1 MSYENI
7 DTINVIGAVPLPVP
21 AGMTVEGVLEAMN
34 YKLSDYTQSIEGS
47 TLVLAAK
54 AGSKG
59 LVEIRV
65 VNDKI
70 LPVGGKSFPT
80 NSDIEAISELFPE
93 DNLFETLNDPIKLQ
107 HYYTELK
114 NRAEE
119 LIQKKVDA
127 KKAKKEAELSKTAE
141 KLAEVVEQA
150 SVYALKENSPV
161 QPRIESVM
169 AEAVKTLSGLVKLAE
184 EYEVVA
190 IKEAKEKEE
199 HERVL
204 EQVRAQNAEEQT
216 TEA

>member
-1 MSYENI
+1 MSNYSNI

-34 YKLSDYTQSIEGS
+34 YKLSDYDESIEGT

-80 NSDIEAISELFPE
+80 NKDIESISELFPD

-107 HYYTELK
+107 EYYTELK
-114 NRAEE
+114 DRADE
-119 LIQKKVDA
+119 LVLKKVAA
-127 KKAKKEAELSKTAE
+127 KKAKKQAELSKTAAE
-141 KLAEVVEQA
+141 LAEVVDQA
-150 SVYALKENSPV
+150 SVYALKEDSPV

-169 AEAVKTLSGLVKLAE
+169 ADAVKTLSGLVKLAE
-184 EYEVVA
+184 EYEVAA

-199 HERVL
+199 HQRVL
-204 EQVRAQNAEEQT
+204 EQVRAQNSEE
-216 TEA
+216 A

>member
-1 MSYENI
+1 MSNYSNI

-34 YKLSDYTQSIEGS
+34 YKLSDYDESIEGT

-80 NSDIEAISELFPE
+80 NKDIESISELFPD

-107 HYYTELK
+107 EYYTELK
-114 NRAEE
+114 DRADE
-119 LIQKKVDA
+119 LVLKKVAA
-127 KKAKKEAELSKTAE
+127 KKAKKQAELSKTAAE
-141 KLAEVVEQA
+141 LAEVVDQA
-150 SVYALKENSPV
+150 SVYALKEDSPV
-161 QPRIESVM
+161 QPRIENVM
-169 AEAVKTLSGLVKLAE
+169 ADAVKTLSGLVKLAE
-184 EYEVVA
+184 EYEVAA
-190 IKEAKEKEE
+190 IKEAQEKEE
-199 HERVL
+199 HQRVL
-204 EQVRAQNAEEQT
+204 EQVRAQNSEE
-216 TEA
+216 A

>member
-1 MSYENI
+1 MSNYSNI

-34 YKLSDYTQSIEGS
+34 YKLSDYDESIEGT

-80 NSDIEAISELFPE
+80 NKDIESISELFPD

-107 HYYTELK
+107 EYYAELK
-114 NRAEE
+114 DRADE
-119 LIQKKVDA
+119 LVLKKVAA
-127 KKAKKEAELSKTAE
+127 KKAKKQAELSKTAAE
-141 KLAEVVEQA
+141 LAEVVDQA
-150 SVYALKENSPV
+150 SVYALKEDSPV

-169 AEAVKTLSGLVKLAE
+169 ADAVKTLSGLVKLAE
-184 EYEVVA
+184 EYEVAA
-190 IKEAKEKEE
+190 IKEAQEKEE
-199 HERVL
+199 HQRVL
-204 EQVRAQNAEEQT
+204 EQVRAQNSEE
-216 TEA
+216 A

>member
-1 MSYENI
+1 MSNYSNI

-34 YKLSDYTQSIEGS
+34 YKLSDYDESIEGT

-70 LPVGGKSFPT
+70 IPVGGKSFPT
-80 NSDIEAISELFPE
+80 NKDIESISELFPD

-107 HYYTELK
+107 EYYTELK
-114 NRAEE
+114 DRADE
-119 LIQKKVDA
+119 LVLKKVAA
-127 KKAKKEAELSKTAE
+127 KKAKKQAELSKTAAE
-141 KLAEVVEQA
+141 LAEVVDQA
-150 SVYALKENSPV
+150 SVYALKEDSPV

-169 AEAVKTLSGLVKLAE
+169 ADAVKTLSGLVKLAE
-184 EYEVVA
+184 EYEVAA
-190 IKEAKEKEE
+190 IKEAQEKEE
-199 HERVL
+199 HQRVL
-204 EQVRAQNAEEQT
+204 EQVRAQNSEE
-216 TEA
+216 A

>member
-1 MSYENI
+1 MSNYSNI

-34 YKLSDYTQSIEGS
+34 YKLSDYDESIEGT

-80 NSDIEAISELFPE
+80 NKDIESISELFPD

-107 HYYTELK
+107 EYYTELK
-114 NRAEE
+114 DRAEE

-127 KKAKKEAELSKTAE
+127 KKAKKQAELSKTAAE
-141 KLAEVVEQA
+141 LAEVVDQA
-150 SVYALKENSPV
+150 SVYAIKEDSPV

-169 AEAVKTLSGLVKLAE
+169 ADAVQTLSGLVKLAE
-184 EYEVVA
+184 EYEVAA
-190 IKEAKEKEE
+190 IKEAQEKEE
-199 HERVL
+199 HQRVL
-204 EQVRAQNAEEQT
+204 EQVRAQNSEE
-216 TEA
+216 A

>member
-1 MSYENI
+1 MSYQNI

-34 YKLSDYTQSIEGS
+34 YKLSDYDQSVEGT
-47 TLVLAAK
+47 TLVLSAK

-59 LVEIRV
+59 IVEIRV

-80 NSDIEAISELFPE
+80 NSDIESISELFPD

-107 HYYTELK
+107 DYYTELK
-114 NRAEE
+114 NKAEE

-127 KKAKKEAELSKTAE
+127 KKAKKKDALSKTAE
-141 KLAEVVEQA
+141 ELSKVVEQA
-150 SVYALKENSPV
+150 SVYALKEENPV
-161 QPRIESVM
+161 QSRIETVM
-169 AEAVKTLSGLVKLAE
+169 ADAVKTLGGLVKLAE
-184 EYEVVA
+184 EYEVAA
-190 IKEAKEKEE
+190 IKEAQEKAE

-204 EQVRAQNAEEQT
+204 EQVRAQNSEE
-216 TEA
+216 A

>member
-1 MSYENI
+1 MSNYSNI

-34 YKLSDYTQSIEGS
+34 YKLSDYDESIEGT

-80 NSDIEAISELFPE
+80 NKDIESISELFPD

-107 HYYTELK
+107 EYYTELK
-114 NRAEE
+114 DRADE
-119 LIQKKVDA
+119 LVLKKVAA
-127 KKAKKEAELSKTAE
+127 KKAKKQAELSKTAAE
-141 KLAEVVEQA
+141 LAEVVDQA
-150 SVYALKENSPV
+150 SVYALKEDSPV

-169 AEAVKTLSGLVKLAE
+169 ADAVKILSGLVKLAE
-184 EYEVVA
+184 EYEVAA
-190 IKEAKEKEE
+190 IKEAQEKEE
-199 HERVL
+199 HQRVL
-204 EQVRAQNAEEQT
+204 EQVRAQNSEE
-216 TEA
+216 A

>member
-1 MSYENI
+1 MSNYSNI

-21 AGMTVEGVLEAMN
+21 DGMTVEGVLEAMN
-34 YKLSDYTQSIEGS
+34 YKLSDYDESIEGT

-80 NSDIEAISELFPE
+80 NKDIESISELFPD

-107 HYYTELK
+107 EYYTELK
-114 NRAEE
+114 DRADE
-119 LIQKKVDA
+119 LVLKKVAA
-127 KKAKKEAELSKTAE
+127 KKAKKQAELSKTATE
-141 KLAEVVEQA
+141 LAEVVDQA
-150 SVYALKENSPV
+150 SVYALNEDSPV

-169 AEAVKTLSGLVKLAE
+169 ADAVKTLSGLVKLAE
-184 EYEVVA
+184 EYEVAA
-190 IKEAKEKEE
+190 IKEAQEKEE
-199 HERVL
+199 HQRVL
-204 EQVRAQNAEEQT
+204 EQVRAQNSEE
-216 TEA
+216 A

>member
-1 MSYENI
+1 MSNYSNI

-34 YKLSDYTQSIEGS
+34 YKLSDYDESIEGT

-80 NSDIEAISELFPE
+80 NKDIESISELFPD

-107 HYYTELK
+107 EYYTELK
-114 NRAEE
+114 DRADE
-119 LIQKKVDA
+119 LVLKKVAA
-127 KKAKKEAELSKTAE
+127 KKAKKQAELSKTAAE
-141 KLAEVVEQA
+141 LAEVVDQA
-150 SVYALKENSPV
+150 SVYALKEDSPV

-169 AEAVKTLSGLVKLAE
+169 ADAVKTFSGLVKLAE
-184 EYEVVA
+184 EYEVAA
-190 IKEAKEKEE
+190 IKEAQEKEE
-199 HERVL
+199 HQRVL
-204 EQVRAQNAEEQT
+204 EQVRAQNSEE
-216 TEA
+216 A

>member
-1 MSYENI
+1 MSNYSNI

-34 YKLSDYTQSIEGS
+34 YKLSDYDESIEGT

-80 NSDIEAISELFPE
+80 NKDIESISELFPD

-107 HYYTELK
+107 EYYTELK
-114 NRAEE
+114 DRADE
-119 LIQKKVDA
+119 LVLKKVAA
-127 KKAKKEAELSKTAE
+127 KKAKKQAELSKTAAE
-141 KLAEVVEQA
+141 LAEVVDQA
-150 SVYALKENSPV
+150 SVYALKEDSPV

-169 AEAVKTLSGLVKLAE
+169 ADSVKTLSGLVKLAE
-184 EYEVVA
+184 EYEVAA
-190 IKEAKEKEE
+190 IKEAQEKEE
-199 HERVL
+199 HQRVL
-204 EQVRAQNAEEQT
+204 EQVRAQNSEE
-216 TEA
+216 A

>member
-1 MSYENI
+1 MSNYSNI

-34 YKLSDYTQSIEGS
+34 YKLSDYDESIEGT

-80 NSDIEAISELFPE
+80 NKDIESISELFPD

-107 HYYTELK
+107 EYYTELK
-114 NRAEE
+114 DRADE
-119 LIQKKVDA
+119 LVLKKVAA
-127 KKAKKEAELSKTAE
+127 KKAKKQAELSKTAAE
-141 KLAEVVEQA
+141 LAEVVDQA
-150 SVYALKENSPV
+150 SVYAIKEDSPV

-169 AEAVKTLSGLVKLAE
+169 ADAVKTLSGLVKLAE
-184 EYEVVA
+184 EYEVAA
-190 IKEAKEKEE
+190 IKEAQEKEE
-199 HERVL
+199 HQRVL
-204 EQVRAQNAEEQT
+204 EQVRAQNSEE
-216 TEA
+216 A

>member
-1 MSYENI
+1 MSNYSNI

-34 YKLSDYTQSIEGS
+34 YKLSDYDESIEGT

-80 NSDIEAISELFPE
+80 NKDIESISELFPD

-107 HYYTELK
+107 EYYTELK
-114 NRAEE
+114 DRAEE

-127 KKAKKEAELSKTAE
+127 KKAKKQAELSKTAAE
-141 KLAEVVEQA
+141 LAEVVDQA
-150 SVYALKENSPV
+150 SVYALKEDSPV

-169 AEAVKTLSGLVKLAE
+169 ADAVKTLSGLVKLAE
-184 EYEVVA
+184 EYEVAA
-190 IKEAKEKEE
+190 IKEAQEKEE
-199 HERVL
+199 HQRVL
-204 EQVRAQNAEEQT
+204 EQVRAQNSEE
-216 TEA
+216 A

>member
-1 MSYENI
+1 MSNYSNI

-21 AGMTVEGVLEAMN
+21 AGMTVEGVLDAMN
-34 YKLSDYTQSIEGS
+34 YKLSDYDESIEGT

-80 NSDIEAISELFPE
+80 NKDIESISELFPD

-107 HYYTELK
+107 EYYTELK
-114 NRAEE
+114 DRADE
-119 LIQKKVDA
+119 LVLKKVAA
-127 KKAKKEAELSKTAE
+127 KKAKKQAELSKTAAE
-141 KLAEVVEQA
+141 LAEVVDQA
-150 SVYALKENSPV
+150 SVYALKEDSPV

-169 AEAVKTLSGLVKLAE
+169 ADAVKTLSGLVKLAE
-184 EYEVVA
+184 EYEVAA
-190 IKEAKEKEE
+190 IKEAQEKEE
-199 HERVL
+199 HQRVL
-204 EQVRAQNAEEQT
+204 EQVRAQNSEE
-216 TEA
+216 A

>member
-1 MSYENI
+1 MSNYSNI
-7 DTINVIGAVPLPVP
+7 NTINVIGAVPLPVP

-34 YKLSDYTQSIEGS
+34 YKLSDYDESIEGT

-80 NSDIEAISELFPE
+80 NKDIESISELFPD

-107 HYYTELK
+107 EYYTELK
-114 NRAEE
+114 DRADE
-119 LIQKKVDA
+119 LVLKKVAA
-127 KKAKKEAELSKTAE
+127 KKAKKQDELSKTAAE
-141 KLAEVVEQA
+141 LAEVVDQA
-150 SVYALKENSPV
+150 SVYALKEDSPV

-169 AEAVKTLSGLVKLAE
+169 ADAVKTLSGLVKLAE
-184 EYEVVA
+184 EYEVAA
-190 IKEAKEKEE
+190 IKEAQEKEE
-199 HERVL
+199 HQRVL
-204 EQVRAQNAEEQT
+204 EQVRAQNSEE
-216 TEA
+216 A

>member
-1 MSYENI
+1 MSNYSNI

-34 YKLSDYTQSIEGS
+34 YKLSDYDESIEGT

-80 NSDIEAISELFPE
+80 NKDIESISELFPD

-107 HYYTELK
+107 EYYTELK
-114 NRAEE
+114 DRADE
-119 LIQKKVDA
+119 LVLKKVAA
-127 KKAKKEAELSKTAE
+127 KKAKKQAELSKTTAE
-141 KLAEVVEQA
+141 LAEVVDQA
-150 SVYALKENSPV
+150 SVYALKEDSPV

-169 AEAVKTLSGLVKLAE
+169 ADAVKTLSGLVKLAE
-184 EYEVVA
+184 EYEVAA
-190 IKEAKEKEE
+190 IKEAQEKEE
-199 HERVL
+199 HQRVL
-204 EQVRAQNAEEQT
+204 EQVRAQNSEE
-216 TEA
+216 A

>member
-1 MSYENI
+1 MSDYSNI

-34 YKLSDYTQSIEGS
+34 YKLSDYDKSIEGS

-114 NRAEE
+114 DRAAE
-119 LIQKKVDA
+119 LIQKKADV
-127 KKAKKEAELSKTAE
+127 KKAIKQAALSKTAAE
-141 KLAEVVEQA
+141 LSEVVEQA
-150 SVYALKENSPV
+150 SVYALKEDCPV

-169 AEAVKTLSGLVKLAE
+169 ADAVKTLGGLVKLAE
-184 EYEVVA
+184 EYEVAA
-190 IKEAKEKEE
+190 IKEAADKEE

-204 EQVRAQNAEEQT
+204 EQVRAQNREE
-216 TEA
+216 A

>member
-1 MSYENI
+1 MSNYSNI

-34 YKLSDYTQSIEGS
+34 YKLSDYDESIEGT

-80 NSDIEAISELFPE
+80 NKDIESISELFPD

-107 HYYTELK
+107 EYYTELK
-114 NRAEE
+114 DRADE
-119 LIQKKVDA
+119 LVLKKVAA
-127 KKAKKEAELSKTAE
+127 KKAKKQAELSKTAAE
-141 KLAEVVEQA
+141 LAEVVDQA
-150 SVYALKENSPV
+150 SVYALKEDSPV

-169 AEAVKTLSGLVKLAE
+169 ADAVKTLSGLVKLAE
-184 EYEVVA
+184 EYEVAA
-190 IKEAKEKEE
+190 IKEAQEKED
-199 HERVL
+199 HQRVL
-204 EQVRAQNAEEQT
+204 EQVRAQNSEE
-216 TEA
+216 A

>member
-1 MSYENI
+1 MSNYSNI

-34 YKLSDYTQSIEGS
+34 YKLSDYDESIEGT

-80 NSDIEAISELFPE
+80 NKDIESISELFPD
-93 DNLFETLNDPIKLQ
+93 DNLFETLNDQIKLQ
-107 HYYTELK
+107 EYYTELK
-114 NRAEE
+114 DRADE
-119 LIQKKVDA
+119 LVLKKVAA
-127 KKAKKEAELSKTAE
+127 KKAKKQAELSKTAAE
-141 KLAEVVEQA
+141 LAEVVDQA
-150 SVYALKENSPV
+150 SVYALKEDSPV

-169 AEAVKTLSGLVKLAE
+169 ADAVKTLSGLVKLAE
-184 EYEVVA
+184 EYEVAA
-190 IKEAKEKEE
+190 IKEAQEKEE
-199 HERVL
+199 HQRVL
-204 EQVRAQNAEEQT
+204 EQVRAQNSEE
-216 TEA
+216 A

>member
-1 MSYENI
+1 MSNYSNI

-34 YKLSDYTQSIEGS
+34 YKLSDYDESIEGT

-70 LPVGGKSFPT
+70 LPVGGKSFP
-80 NSDIEAISELFPE
+80 NNKDIESISELFPD

-107 HYYTELK
+107 EYYTELK
-114 NRAEE
+114 DRADE
-119 LIQKKVDA
+119 LVLKKVAA
-127 KKAKKEAELSKTAE
+127 KKAKKQAELSKTAAE
-141 KLAEVVEQA
+141 LAEVVDQA
-150 SVYALKENSPV
+150 SVYALKEDSPV

-169 AEAVKTLSGLVKLAE
+169 ADAVKTLSGLVKLAE
-184 EYEVVA
+184 EYEVAA
-190 IKEAKEKEE
+190 IKEAQEKEE
-199 HERVL
+199 HQRVL
-204 EQVRAQNAEEQT
+204 EQVRAQNSEE
-216 TEA
+216 A

>member
-1 MSYENI
+1 MSNYSNI

-21 AGMTVEGVLEAMN
+21 VGMTVEGVLEAMN
-34 YKLSDYTQSIEGS
+34 YKLSDYDESIEGT

-80 NSDIEAISELFPE
+80 NKDIESISELFPD

-107 HYYTELK
+107 EYYTELK
-114 NRAEE
+114 DRADE
-119 LIQKKVDA
+119 LVLKKVAA
-127 KKAKKEAELSKTAE
+127 KKAKKQAELSKTAAE
-141 KLAEVVEQA
+141 LAEVVDQA
-150 SVYALKENSPV
+150 SVYALKEDSPV

-169 AEAVKTLSGLVKLAE
+169 ADAVKTLSGLVKLAE
-184 EYEVVA
+184 EYEVAA
-190 IKEAKEKEE
+190 IKEAQEKEE
-199 HERVL
+199 HQRVL
-204 EQVRAQNAEEQT
+204 EQVRAQNSEE
-216 TEA
+216 A

>member
-1 MSYENI
+1 MSNYSNI

-21 AGMTVEGVLEAMN
+21 AGMTVEGVLKAMN
-34 YKLSDYTQSIEGS
+34 YKLSDYDESIEGT

-80 NSDIEAISELFPE
+80 NKDIESISELFPD

-107 HYYTELK
+107 EYYTELK
-114 NRAEE
+114 DRAEE

-127 KKAKKEAELSKTAE
+127 KKAKKQAELSKTAAE
-141 KLAEVVEQA
+141 LAEVVDQA
-150 SVYALKENSPV
+150 SVYAIKEDSPV

-169 AEAVKTLSGLVKLAE
+169 ADAVKTLSGLVKLAE
-184 EYEVVA
+184 EYEVAA
-190 IKEAKEKEE
+190 IKEAQEKEE
-199 HERVL
+199 HQRVL
-204 EQVRAQNAEEQT
+204 EQVRAQNSEE
-216 TEA
+216 A

>member
-1 MSYENI
+1 MSNYSNI
-7 DTINVIGAVPLPVP
+7 DTINVIGAVPLTVP

-34 YKLSDYTQSIEGS
+34 YKLSDYDESIEGT

-80 NSDIEAISELFPE
+80 NKDIESISELFPD

-107 HYYTELK
+107 EYYTELK
-114 NRAEE
+114 DRADE
-119 LIQKKVDA
+119 LVLKKVAA
-127 KKAKKEAELSKTAE
+127 KKAKKQAELSKTAAE
-141 KLAEVVEQA
+141 LAEVVDQA
-150 SVYALKENSPV
+150 SVYALKEDSPV

-169 AEAVKTLSGLVKLAE
+169 ADAVKTLSGLVKLAE
-184 EYEVVA
+184 EYEVAA
-190 IKEAKEKEE
+190 IKEAREKEE
-199 HERVL
+199 HQRVL
-204 EQVRAQNAEEQT
+204 EQVRAQNSEE
-216 TEA
+216 A

>member
-1 MSYENI
+1 MSNYSNI

-34 YKLSDYTQSIEGS
+34 YKLSDYDESIEGT

-80 NSDIEAISELFPE
+80 NKDIESISELFPD

-107 HYYTELK
+107 EYYTELK
-114 NRAEE
+114 DRADE
-119 LIQKKVDA
+119 LVLKKVAA
-127 KKAKKEAELSKTAE
+127 KKAKKQAELSKTAAE
-141 KLAEVVEQA
+141 LAEVVDQA
-150 SVYALKENSPV
+150 SVYALKEDSPA

-169 AEAVKTLSGLVKLAE
+169 ADAVKTLSGLVKLAE
-184 EYEVVA
+184 EYEVAA
-190 IKEAKEKEE
+190 IKEAQEKEE
-199 HERVL
+199 HQRVL
-204 EQVRAQNAEEQT
+204 EQVRAQNSEE
-216 TEA
+216 A

>member
-1 MSYENI
+1 MSNYSNI

-34 YKLSDYTQSIEGS
+34 YKLSDYDESIEGT

-80 NSDIEAISELFPE
+80 NKDIESISELFPD

-107 HYYTELK
+107 EYYTELK
-114 NRAEE
+114 DRADE
-119 LIQKKVDA
+119 LVLKKVAA
-127 KKAKKEAELSKTAE
+127 KKAKKQAELSKTAAE
-141 KLAEVVEQA
+141 LAEVVDQA
-150 SVYALKENSPV
+150 SVYALKEDSPV
-161 QPRIESVM
+161 QSRIESVM
-169 AEAVKTLSGLVKLAE
+169 ADAVKTLSGLVKLAE
-184 EYEVVA
+184 EYEVAA
-190 IKEAKEKEE
+190 IKEAQEKEE
-199 HERVL
+199 HQRVL
-204 EQVRAQNAEEQT
+204 EQVRAQNSEE
-216 TEA
+216 A

>member
-1 MSYENI
+1 MSNYSNI
-7 DTINVIGAVPLPVP
+7 DKINVIGAVPLPVP

-34 YKLSDYTQSIEGS
+34 YKLSDYDESIEGT

-80 NSDIEAISELFPE
+80 NKDIESISELFPD

-107 HYYTELK
+107 EYYTELK
-114 NRAEE
+114 DRADE
-119 LIQKKVDA
+119 LVLKKVAA
-127 KKAKKEAELSKTAE
+127 KKAKKQAELSKTAAE
-141 KLAEVVEQA
+141 LAEVVDQA
-150 SVYALKENSPV
+150 SVYALKEDSPV

-169 AEAVKTLSGLVKLAE
+169 ADAVKTLSGLVKLAE
-184 EYEVVA
+184 EYEVAA
-190 IKEAKEKEE
+190 IKEAQEKEE
-199 HERVL
+199 HQRVL
-204 EQVRAQNAEEQT
+204 
-216 TEA
+216 

>member
-1 MSYENI
+1 MSNYSNI

-34 YKLSDYTQSIEGS
+34 YKLSDYDESIEGT

-59 LVEIRV
+59 LVEIHV

-80 NSDIEAISELFPE
+80 NKDIESISELFPD

-107 HYYTELK
+107 EYYTELK
-114 NRAEE
+114 DRADE
-119 LIQKKVDA
+119 LVLKKVAA
-127 KKAKKEAELSKTAE
+127 KKAKKQAELSKTAAE
-141 KLAEVVEQA
+141 LAEVVDQA
-150 SVYALKENSPV
+150 SVYALKEDSPV

-169 AEAVKTLSGLVKLAE
+169 ADAVKTLSGLVKLAE
-184 EYEVVA
+184 EYEVAA
-190 IKEAKEKEE
+190 IKEAQEKEE
-199 HERVL
+199 HQRVL
-204 EQVRAQNAEEQT
+204 EQVRAQNSEE
-216 TEA
+216 A

>member
-1 MSYENI
+1 MSNYSNI

-34 YKLSDYTQSIEGS
+34 YKLSDYDESIEGT

-80 NSDIEAISELFPE
+80 NKDIESISELFPD

-107 HYYTELK
+107 EYYTDLKDRADELV
-114 NRAEE
+114 
-119 LIQKKVDA
+119 LKKVAA
-127 KKAKKEAELSKTAE
+127 KKAKKQAELSKTAAE
-141 KLAEVVEQA
+141 LAEVVDQA
-150 SVYALKENSPV
+150 SVYALKEDSPV

-169 AEAVKTLSGLVKLAE
+169 ADAVKTLSGLVKLAE
-184 EYEVVA
+184 EYEVAA
-190 IKEAKEKEE
+190 IKEAQEKEE
-199 HERVL
+199 HQRVL
-204 EQVRAQNAEEQT
+204 EQVRAQNSEE
-216 TEA
+216 A

>member
-1 MSYENI
+1 MSNYSNI

-34 YKLSDYTQSIEGS
+34 YKLSDYDESIEGT

-80 NSDIEAISELFPE
+80 NKDIESISELFPD

-107 HYYTELK
+107 EYYTELK
-114 NRAEE
+114 DRADE
-119 LIQKKVDA
+119 LVLKKVAA
-127 KKAKKEAELSKTAE
+127 KKAKKQAELSKTTAE
-141 KLAEVVEQA
+141 LAEVVDQA
-150 SVYALKENSPV
+150 SVYALKEDSPV

-169 AEAVKTLSGLVKLAE
+169 ADAVKTLSGLVKLAE
-184 EYEVVA
+184 EYEVAA
-190 IKEAKEKEE
+190 IKEAQEKEE
-199 HERVL
+199 RQRVF
-204 EQVRAQNAEEQT
+204 EQVRAQNSEE
-216 TEA
+216 A

>member
-1 MSYENI
+1 MSNYSNI

-34 YKLSDYTQSIEGS
+34 YKLSDYDESIEGT

-80 NSDIEAISELFPE
+80 NKDIESISELFPD
-93 DNLFETLNDPIKLQ
+93 DNLFETLNNPIKLQ
-107 HYYTELK
+107 EYYTELK
-114 NRAEE
+114 DRADE
-119 LIQKKVDA
+119 LVLKKVAA
-127 KKAKKEAELSKTAE
+127 KKAKKQAELSKTAAE
-141 KLAEVVEQA
+141 LAEVVDQA
-150 SVYALKENSPV
+150 SVYALKEDSPV

-169 AEAVKTLSGLVKLAE
+169 ADAVKTLSGLVKLAE
-184 EYEVVA
+184 EYEVAA
-190 IKEAKEKEE
+190 IKEAQEKEE
-199 HERVL
+199 HQRVL
-204 EQVRAQNAEEQT
+204 EQVRAQNSEE
-216 TEA
+216 A

>member
-1 MSYENI
+1 MSNYSNI

-34 YKLSDYTQSIEGS
+34 YKLSDYDESIEGT

-80 NSDIEAISELFPE
+80 NKDIESISELFPD

-107 HYYTELK
+107 EYYTELK
-114 NRAEE
+114 DRADE
-119 LIQKKVDA
+119 LVLKKVAA
-127 KKAKKEAELSKTAE
+127 KKAKKQAELSKTAAE
-141 KLAEVVEQA
+141 LAEVVDQA
-150 SVYALKENSPV
+150 FVYALKEDSPV

-169 AEAVKTLSGLVKLAE
+169 ADAVKTLSGLVKLAE
-184 EYEVVA
+184 EYEVAA
-190 IKEAKEKEE
+190 IKEAQEKEE
-199 HERVL
+199 HQRVL
-204 EQVRAQNAEEQT
+204 EQVRAQNSEE
-216 TEA
+216 A

>member
-1 MSYENI
+1 MSNYSNI

-34 YKLSDYTQSIEGS
+34 YKLSDYDESIEGT

-59 LVEIRV
+59 LVEICV

-80 NSDIEAISELFPE
+80 NKDIESISELFPD

-107 HYYTELK
+107 EYYTELK
-114 NRAEE
+114 DRADE
-119 LIQKKVDA
+119 LVLKKVAA
-127 KKAKKEAELSKTAE
+127 KKAKKQAELSKTAAE
-141 KLAEVVEQA
+141 LAEVVDQA
-150 SVYALKENSPV
+150 SVYALKEDSPV

-169 AEAVKTLSGLVKLAE
+169 ADAVKTLSGLVKLAE
-184 EYEVVA
+184 EYEVAA
-190 IKEAKEKEE
+190 IKEAQEKEE
-199 HERVL
+199 HQRVL
-204 EQVRAQNAEEQT
+204 EQVRAQNSEE
-216 TEA
+216 A

>member
-1 MSYENI
+1 MSNYSNI
-7 DTINVIGAVPLPVP
+7 DTINVIGAVPLTVP

-34 YKLSDYTQSIEGS
+34 YKLSDYDESIEGT

-80 NSDIEAISELFPE
+80 NKDIESISELFPD

-107 HYYTELK
+107 EYYTELK
-114 NRAEE
+114 DRADE
-119 LIQKKVDA
+119 LVLKKVAA
-127 KKAKKEAELSKTAE
+127 KKAKKQAELSKTAAE
-141 KLAEVVEQA
+141 LAEVVDQA
-150 SVYALKENSPV
+150 SVYALKEDSPV

-169 AEAVKTLSGLVKLAE
+169 ADAVKTLSGLVKLAE
-184 EYEVVA
+184 EYEVAA
-190 IKEAKEKEE
+190 IKEAQEKEE
-199 HERVL
+199 HQRVL
-204 EQVRAQNAEEQT
+204 EQVRAQNSEE
-216 TEA
+216 A

>member
-1 MSYENI
+1 MSNYSNI

-34 YKLSDYTQSIEGS
+34 YKLSDYDESIEGT

-80 NSDIEAISELFPE
+80 NKDIESISELFPD

-107 HYYTELK
+107 EYYTELK
-114 NRAEE
+114 DRADEE
-119 LIQKKVDA
+119 EPMV
-127 KKAKKEAELSKTAE
+127 
-141 KLAEVVEQA
+141 
-150 SVYALKENSPV
+150 
-161 QPRIESVM
+161 RIHWVS
-169 AEAVKTLSGLVKLAE
+169 
-184 EYEVVA
+184 
-190 IKEAKEKEE
+190 
-199 HERVL
+199 
-204 EQVRAQNAEEQT
+204 
-216 TEA
+216 

>member
-1 MSYENI
+1 MSNYSNI

-34 YKLSDYTQSIEGS
+34 YKLSDYDESIEGT

-80 NSDIEAISELFPE
+80 NKDIESISELFPD

-107 HYYTELK
+107 EYYTELK
-114 NRAEE
+114 DRAEE

-127 KKAKKEAELSKTAE
+127 KKAKKQAELSKTAAE
-141 KLAEVVEQA
+141 LAEVVDQA
-150 SVYALKENSPV
+150 SGYAIKEDSPV

-169 AEAVKTLSGLVKLAE
+169 ADAVKTLSGLVKLAE
-184 EYEVVA
+184 EYEVAA
-190 IKEAKEKEE
+190 IKEAQEKEE
-199 HERVL
+199 HQRVL
-204 EQVRAQNAEEQT
+204 EQVRAQNSEE
-216 TEA
+216 A